1 VAGSGIVPWRG
12 PQCGKFD
19 VPIYP
24 HTHFL
29 TRSRRIER
37 LLVSQ
42 PRVGSPTANSLSSL
56 TTGLL
61 LISVARLR
69 AFAESHLATGSRL
82 REGFLEDVGDLE
94 DPAMPREEKLR
105 VVERMWR
112 SWGGVLGWHS
122 IATESV

>member
-1 VAGSGIVPWRG
+1 M
-12 PQCGKFD
+12 
-19 VPIYP
+19 
-24 HTHFL
+24 
-29 TRSRRIER
+29 TRDRRRIER

-42 PRVGSPTANSLSSL
+42 PREANPAANSLTAL

-69 AFAESHLATGSRL
+69 AFAETSLPSGSRL
-82 REGFLEDVGDLE
+82 REGFLEDVDDLE

-112 SWGGVLGWHS
+112 SWGGVLGWNY
-122 IATESV
+122 IAAEGLFRRYYIAAESVLRR